1 MYMYISLY
9 FNSLGSSGSTLNG
22 RLKNRAPQMD
32 QRRAAEL
39 FDELDEQCHGARR
52 MQRVGRPLEVAK
64 LRERWYSYRP
74 SNSYNCMGL

>member
-1 MYMYISLY
+1 
-9 FNSLGSSGSTLNG
+9 
-22 RLKNRAPQMD
+22 MD